1 MISAI
6 FTNLT
11 SGANSFIN
19 FLKDLF
25 QSVIAIFYT
34 APTGSETT
42 GTLTD
47 LGILL
52 VTAISVGFVYMGIRW
67 ITKLIKFRA

>member
-11 SGANSFIN
+11 SGATSFIT
-19 FLKDLF
+19 FLTSLF
-25 QSVIAIFYT
+25 QNVIAIFYT
-34 APTGSETT
+34 APEGS
-42 GTLTD
+42 GNGSLTD
-47 LGILL
+47 LGVLL

>member
-1 MISAI
+1 MVSAI
-6 FTNLT
+6 FAQLT
-11 SGANSFIN
+11 SGASSFVD
-19 FLKDLF
+19 FLTGLF
-25 QSVIAIFYT
+25 QNVIAIFYT
-34 APTGSETT
+34 AGSQGAA

-47 LGILL
+47 LGVLL

>member
-11 SGANSFIN
+11 SGATSFID
-19 FLKDLF
+19 FLTSLF
-25 QSVIAIFYT
+25 QNVIAIFYT
-34 APTGSETT
+34 APSGNETT
-42 GTLTD
+42 GSLTD
-47 LGILL
+47 MGILL
-52 VTAISVGFVYMGIRW
+52 VTAVAVGFVYMGIRW

>member
-6 FTNLT
+6 FSQLT
-11 SGANSFIN
+11 SGASSFVS
-19 FLKDLF
+19 FLTGLF
-25 QSVIAIFYT
+25 NNVVAIFYT
-34 APTGSETT
+34 APTGSETV

-47 LGILL
+47 LGVLL

>member
-11 SGANSFIN
+11 SGASSFID
-19 FLKDLF
+19 FLTSLF
-25 QSVIAIFYT
+25 QNVIAIFYT
-34 APTGSETT
+34 APTGSETI
-42 GTLTD
+42 GSLTD
-47 LGILL
+47 MGILL

>member
-11 SGANSFIN
+11 SGANSFITS
-19 FLKDLF
+19 LTSLF
-25 QSVIAIFYT
+25 QNVIAIFYT
-34 APTGSETT
+34 APEGS
-42 GTLTD
+42 GNGSLTD
-47 LGILL
+47 IGVLL

>member
-11 SGANSFIN
+11 SGANSFVT
-19 FLKDLF
+19 FLTSLF
-25 QSVIAIFYT
+25 QNVIAIFYT
-34 APTGSETT
+34 APQGSETT
-42 GTLTD
+42 GSLTD
-47 LGILL
+47 LGVLL